1 MHVYRDNLYEMDI
14 VRKEMSKMNILLCTC
29 VYKGWMRVTLNF
41 YKDFYDE
48 VQYINDNF
56 NMADFCPVFVVTVE
70 YIAF

>member
-41 YKDFYDE
+41 YTDFYDK

-70 YIAF
+70 YIGF